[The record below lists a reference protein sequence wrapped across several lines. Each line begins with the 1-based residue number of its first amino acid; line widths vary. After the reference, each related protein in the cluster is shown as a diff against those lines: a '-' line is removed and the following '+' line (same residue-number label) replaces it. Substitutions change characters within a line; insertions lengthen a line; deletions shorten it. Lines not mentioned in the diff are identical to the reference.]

1 MKNQLKII
9 HVTPSYKPAY
19 IYGGPIQSVGKLCE
33 ALVQFTAPEPQN
45 SGCFKNDFLSIQ
57 VLTTTANGKNELPVK
72 SSAATDVNGVQ
83 VRYFPRWTKDH
94 SHFSPALLFQ
104 LSKELKQAKRNGIET
119 VVHIH
124 AWWNLVSVLSCLV
137 ARYHNIPVIV
147 SPRGMLTGYTK
158 NNRNGFFKQVI
169 HVLLGKNLL
178 KSSRI
183 HATSHQEKQE
193 FVEIVK
199 PKSITVIPNLVNL
212 PPQLIDNST
221 GKTEGSSPIFNMIF
235 LSRIEQ
241 KKGLD
246 LLFEALAKLEFP
258 WRLTI
263 AGSGDQLYIK
273 SLKLKAELLKIDR
286 CINWLGQIS
295 NEEKFN
301 VLANHDLL
309 VLTSYNENFA
319 NVVLESLSVGT
330 AVLISD
336 QVGLSDYVA
345 QKNLGWI
352 TPMKISDI
360 TLNIKNALKDVGR
373 RNEIRLEAPTLIH
386 ADFEDLTLA
395 KKYLTLY
402 KSSL

>member
-1 MKNQLKII
+1 MKII
-9 HVTPSYKPAY
+9 HITPSYKPAY
-19 IYGGPIQSVGKLCE
+19 VYGGPIQSVGKLCE
-33 ALVQFTAPEPQN
+33 ALVQFTAPETQQ
-45 SGCFKNDFLSIQ
+45 SGSFKGDVFSIQ
-57 VLTTTANGKNELPVK
+57 VLTTTANGKDELPVK
-72 SSAATDVNGVQ
+72 SSEATDVNGVQ
-83 VRYFPRWTKDH
+83 VRYFARWTKDH
-94 SHFSPALLFQ
+94 SHFSPALLLQ
-104 LSKELKQAKRNGIET
+104 LNKELQQAKRNGIET

-158 NNRNGFFKQVI
+158 NNRNGFFKQLI
-169 HVLLGKNLL
+169 HVSLGKNLL
-178 KSSRI
+178 KSSHI
-183 HATSHQEKQE
+183 HATSQQEKQE
-193 FVEIVK
+193 FLDIVE

-212 PPQLIDNST
+212 PLQQIHNFII
-221 GKTEGSSPIFNMIF
+221 KTEANAPLFKMIF

-241 KKGLD
+241 KKGLEF
-246 LLFEALAKLEFP
+246 LFEALAKVEFP

-263 AGSGDQLYIK
+263 AGSGDQRYIK

-286 CINWLGQIS
+286 RLNWLGHIS

-345 QKNLGWI
+345 KKNLGWI
-352 TPMKISDI
+352 TSMKISEI
-360 TLNIKNALKDVGR
+360 TLNIKNAFTESTR
-373 RNEIRLEAPTLIH
+373 RNEIRLEAPTLIR
-386 ADFEDLTLA
+386 ADFEDLSLA
-395 KKYLTLY
+395 TKYLTRY
-402 KSSL
+402 KSTL